1 MPLNYKISSNNSTE
15 TLDIVDNLTL
25 KTDSNYCDGFGWVGR
40 QNDLHRIYDASD
52 FVFNQRN
59 IRVLDEVLDEYY

>member
-25 KTDSNYCDGFGWVGR
+25 KTDSN
-40 QNDLHRIYDASD
+40 
-52 FVFNQRN
+52 
-59 IRVLDEVLDEYY
+59 